1 MTWIDIMGVD
11 ATRQSRWDKH
21 DGETSIAALD
31 GALVAAGLPDRLAAP
46 RRLLAQAEAL
56 AGQARTSKDAARNRL
71 QQANRALFA
80 DGPVD
85 VGGYGATLVECGPWL
100 SEEAPGMVGVMQ
112 AVAQIRVTQR
122 RWRSLWQPVCTPSC
136 RRFAAVS
143 SRRPRRFPFCRAAVV
158 VDFGRAGVGVAVRAG
173 READWAALVRA
184 GIRWD
189 AVHDAAQLLRET
201 GTFGAQMNFSCP
213 TAIGVRF
220 LNWLPAVDGLPEL
233 LAVAGAAA
241 AACRCRLGLGTRAVA
256 EIRP

>member
-71 QQANRALFA
+71 EQANRALFA

-112 AVAQIRVTQR
+112 AVAQIRGNATQVAFAMATGLHAELQEVCRGVVAEAAEVPVLPRSCGRRLRPGRRRSWRSGRVVRLIGR
-122 RWRSLWQPVCTPSC
+122 RWCGPVSGGMRCMTRPSC
-136 RRFAAVS
+136 CGKPARS
-143 SRRPRRFPFCRAAVV
+143 
-158 VDFGRAGVGVAVRAG
+158 G
-173 READWAALVRA
+173 
-184 GIRWD
+184 
-189 AVHDAAQLLRET
+189 
-201 GTFGAQMNFSCP
+201 
-213 TAIGVRF
+213 
-220 LNWLPAVDGLPEL
+220 LN
-233 LAVAGAAA
+233 
-241 AACRCRLGLGTRAVA
+241 
-256 EIRP
+256 